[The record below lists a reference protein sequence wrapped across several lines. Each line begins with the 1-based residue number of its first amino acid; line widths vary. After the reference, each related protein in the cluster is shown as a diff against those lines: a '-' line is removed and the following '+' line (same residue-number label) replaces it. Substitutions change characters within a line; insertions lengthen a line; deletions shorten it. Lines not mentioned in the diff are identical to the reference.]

1 MVKFEFKKYFNKNS
15 VMRLTYI
22 FALFLL
28 SCNPKAQ
35 DSVTKSDNGLKTE
48 FTLPKKL
55 KEVSGIALSQNQKTI
70 WAIEDAGNKNV
81 VYGLNRKG
89 ELITDVL
96 VENAENNDWEDITK
110 DRAGNIYIGDF
121 GNNENDRQNLS
132 ILKLDLKRDAQKS
145 TNVIQTTKFHYE
157 GQTEFPPKK
166 SKLLYDCEAFV
177 EKDGNFYLFTKNR
190 SKGFDGTFLVFQIPN
205 KEGDFEA
212 KLVGKLKLEGGYND
226 AAITSAAINSKN
238 QIVLLT
244 HKNIH
249 VLSGFTTDDFN
260 SAKIQKIPLQ
270 HNSQKEA
277 VVFVDDKT
285 MLIADE
291 KDKKTGGNVYRFSLK

>member
-1 MVKFEFKKYFNKNS
+1 
-15 VMRLTYI
+15 MRILVV
-22 FALFLL
+22 FAFMLM

-35 DSVTKSDNGLKTE
+35 DSVTKSQEDLKTE
-48 FTLPKKL
+48 FSLPKKL
-55 KEVSGIALSQNQKTI
+55 KEVSGIALSQDQKTI

-81 VYGLNRKG
+81 VYGLNRQG
-89 ELITDVL
+89 ELVNDVL
-96 VENAENNDWEDITK
+96 VENVENNDWEDITK
-110 DRAGNIYIGDF
+110 DAAGNIYIGDF

-132 ILKLDLKRDAQKS
+132 ILKLDLKNDSQKS
-145 TNVIQTTKFHYE
+145 TKVIQTTKFHYE

-166 SKLLYDCEAFV
+166 SNLLYDCEAFV
-177 EKDGNFYLFTKNR
+177 EKDGSFYLFTKNR

-212 KLVGKLKLEGGYND
+212 KLVGKLKLEGGYSD

-238 QIVLLT
+238 EIVLLT

-249 VLSGFTTDDFN
+249 VLSGFTANDFN
-260 SAKIQKIPLQ
+260 SAKIQKVPLN

-285 MLIADE
+285 LLIADE
-291 KDKKTGGNVYRFSLK
+291 KDKKEGGNVYKFSL

>member
-1 MVKFEFKKYFNKNS
+1 MRILVVFA
-15 VMRLTYI
+15 VMLM
-22 FALFLL
+22 

-35 DSVTKSDNGLKTE
+35 DSVKKSQEDLKTE
-48 FTLPKKL
+48 FSLPKKL
-55 KEVSGIALSQNQKTI
+55 KEVSGIALSQDQKTI

-81 VYGLNRKG
+81 VYGLNRQG
-89 ELITDVL
+89 ELVTDVL
-96 VENAENNDWEDITK
+96 VENVENNDWEDITK
-110 DRAGNIYIGDF
+110 DAAGNIYIGDF

-132 ILKLDLKRDAQKS
+132 ILKLDLKNDSQKS
-145 TNVIQTTKFHYE
+145 TKAIQTTKFHYE

-166 SKLLYDCEAFV
+166 SNLLYDCEAFV
-177 EKDGNFYLFTKNR
+177 EKDGSFYLFTKNR

-212 KLVGKLKLEGGYND
+212 KLVGKLKIEGGYSD

-238 QIVLLT
+238 EIVLLT

-249 VLSGFTTDDFN
+249 VLSGFTANDFN
-260 SAKIQKIPLQ
+260 SAKIQKLPLN

-285 MLIADE
+285 LLIADE
-291 KDKKTGGNVYRFSLK
+291 KDKKEGGNVYKFSL

>member
-1 MVKFEFKKYFNKNS
+1 
-15 VMRLTYI
+15 MRILVV
-22 FALFLL
+22 FAFMLL

-35 DSVTKSDNGLKTE
+35 DSIAQSQDDLKTE
-48 FTLPKKL
+48 FSLPKKL
-55 KEVSGIALSQNQKTI
+55 KEVSGIALSQDQKTI

-89 ELITDVL
+89 EQIADVL

-110 DRAGNIYIGDF
+110 DAAGNIYIGDF

-132 ILKLDLKRDAQKS
+132 ILKLDLKTDSQKS
-145 TNVIQTTKFHYE
+145 TKVIQTTKFHYE

-166 SKLLYDCEAFV
+166 SNLLYDCEAFV
-177 EKDGNFYLFTKNR
+177 EKDGSFYLFTKNR

-205 KEGDFEA
+205 IEGDFEA
-212 KLVGKLKLEGGYND
+212 KLVGKLKLEGGYSD
-226 AAITSAAINSKN
+226 AAITSATINSKN
-238 QIVLLT
+238 QIALLN
-244 HKNIH
+244 HKNIN
-249 VLSGFTTDDFN
+249 VLSGFTANDFS
-260 SAKIQKIPLQ
+260 SAKIQKIPLN

-285 MLIADE
+285 LLIADE
-291 KDKKTGGNVYRFSLK
+291 KDKKTGGNVYQFSLK

>member
-1 MVKFEFKKYFNKNS
+1 MKF
-15 VMRLTYI
+15 TYI

-35 DSVTKSDNGLKTE
+35 DSAIKSDALKTG
-48 FTLPKKL
+48 FSLPKKL
-55 KEVSGIALSQNQKTI
+55 KEVSGIALSQDQKTI

-81 VYGLNRKG
+81 VYGLDLKG
-89 ELITDVL
+89 NLVADVL

-110 DRAGNIYIGDF
+110 DNNGNIYIGDF

-132 ILKLDLKRDAQKS
+132 IIKLDLKDSSQKS
-145 TNVIQTTKFHYE
+145 TKVVQTTEFHYE
-157 GQTEFPPKK
+157 GQAEFPPKK
-166 SKLLYDCEAFV
+166 SNLLYDCEAFI

-212 KLVGKLKLEGGYND
+212 KLIGKLKLEGGFND

-238 QIVLLT
+238 EIVLLT

-249 VLSGFTTDDFN
+249 VLSGFTANDFN
-260 SAKIQKIPLQ
+260 SAKIQKISLQ

-285 MLIADE
+285 LLIADE
-291 KDKKTGGNVYRFSLK
+291 KDKKEGGNVYKFSLK

>member
-1 MVKFEFKKYFNKNS
+1 
-15 VMRLTYI
+15 MRILVV
-22 FALFLL
+22 FAFMLM

-35 DSVTKSDNGLKTE
+35 DSVTKSKEDLKTE
-48 FTLPKKL
+48 FSLPKKL
-55 KEVSGIALSQNQKTI
+55 KEVSGIALSQDQKTI

-81 VYGLNRKG
+81 VYGLNRQG
-89 ELITDVL
+89 ELVNDVL
-96 VENAENNDWEDITK
+96 VENVENNDWEDITK
-110 DRAGNIYIGDF
+110 DAAGNIYIGDF

-132 ILKLDLKRDAQKS
+132 ILKLDLKNDSQKS
-145 TNVIQTTKFHYE
+145 TKVIQTTKFHYE

-166 SKLLYDCEAFV
+166 SNLLYDCEAFV
-177 EKDGNFYLFTKNR
+177 EKDGSFYLFTKNR

-212 KLVGKLKLEGGYND
+212 RLIGKLKLEGGYGD

-238 QIVLLT
+238 EIVLLT

-249 VLSGFTTDDFN
+249 VLSGFTANDFN
-260 SAKIQKIPLQ
+260 SAKIQKVLLN
-270 HNSQKEA
+270 HNSQKES

-285 MLIADE
+285 LLIADE
-291 KDKKTGGNVYRFSLK
+291 KDKKEGGNVYQFSLK

>member
-1 MVKFEFKKYFNKNS
+1 MRILVVFA
-15 VMRLTYI
+15 VMLM
-22 FALFLL
+22 

-35 DSVTKSDNGLKTE
+35 DSVTKSQEDLKTE
-48 FTLPKKL
+48 FSLPKKL
-55 KEVSGIALSQNQKTI
+55 KEVSGIALSQDQKTI

-81 VYGLNRKG
+81 VYGLNRQG
-89 ELITDVL
+89 ELVNDVL

-110 DRAGNIYIGDF
+110 DAAGNIYIGDF

-132 ILKLDLKRDAQKS
+132 ILKLDLKSDSQKS
-145 TNVIQTTKFHYE
+145 TKVIQTTKFHYE

-166 SKLLYDCEAFV
+166 SNLLYDCEAFV
-177 EKDGNFYLFTKNR
+177 EKNGSFYLFTKNR

-212 KLVGKLKLEGGYND
+212 KLIGKIKLEGGYSD

-238 QIVLLT
+238 EIVLLT

-249 VLSGFTTDDFN
+249 VLSGFTANDFN
-260 SAKIQKIPLQ
+260 SAKIQKLPLN

-285 MLIADE
+285 LLIADE
-291 KDKKTGGNVYRFSLK
+291 KDKKEGGNVYQFSLK

>member
-1 MVKFEFKKYFNKNS
+1 MRILVVFA
-15 VMRLTYI
+15 VMLM
-22 FALFLL
+22 

-35 DSVTKSDNGLKTE
+35 DSVTKSQEDLKTE
-48 FTLPKKL
+48 FSLPKKL
-55 KEVSGIALSQNQKTI
+55 KEVSGIALSQDQKTI

-81 VYGLNRKG
+81 VYGLNRQG
-89 ELITDVL
+89 ELVNDVL

-110 DRAGNIYIGDF
+110 DTAGNIYIGDF

-132 ILKLDLKRDAQKS
+132 ILKLDLKNDSQKS
-145 TNVIQTTKFHYE
+145 TKVIQTTKFHYE

-166 SKLLYDCEAFV
+166 SNLLYDCEAFV
-177 EKDGNFYLFTKNR
+177 EKDGSFYLFTKNR

-212 KLVGKLKLEGGYND
+212 KLIGKLKLEGGYSD

-238 QIVLLT
+238 EIVLLT

-249 VLSGFTTDDFN
+249 VLSGFTANDFN
-260 SAKIQKIPLQ
+260 SAKIQNLPLN

-285 MLIADE
+285 LLIADE
-291 KDKKTGGNVYRFSLK
+291 KDKKEGGNVYQFSLK

>member
-1 MVKFEFKKYFNKNS
+1 MRILVVFA
-15 VMRLTYI
+15 VMLM
-22 FALFLL
+22 

-35 DSVTKSDNGLKTE
+35 DSVTKSQEDLKTE
-48 FTLPKKL
+48 FSLPKKL
-55 KEVSGIALSQNQKTI
+55 KEVSGIALSQDQKTI

-81 VYGLNRKG
+81 VYGLNRQG
-89 ELITDVL
+89 ELVNDVL

-110 DRAGNIYIGDF
+110 DTAGNIYIGDF

-132 ILKLDLKRDAQKS
+132 ILKLDLKNDSQKS
-145 TNVIQTTKFHYE
+145 TKVIQTTKFHYE

-166 SKLLYDCEAFV
+166 SNLLYDCEAFV
-177 EKDGNFYLFTKNR
+177 EKDGSFYLFTKNR

-212 KLVGKLKLEGGYND
+212 KLIGKLKLEGGYSD

-238 QIVLLT
+238 EIALLT

-249 VLSGFTTDDFN
+249 VLSGFTTNDFN
-260 SAKIQKIPLQ
+260 SAKIQKLPLN

-285 MLIADE
+285 LLIADE
-291 KDKKTGGNVYRFSLK
+291 KDKKEGGNVYKFTL

>member
-1 MVKFEFKKYFNKNS
+1 
-15 VMRLTYI
+15 MRILVVFT
-22 FALFLL
+22 FMLM

-35 DSVTKSDNGLKTE
+35 DSVTKSKEDLKIE
-48 FTLPKKL
+48 FSFPKKL
-55 KEVSGIALSQNQKTI
+55 KEVSGIALSQDQKTI

-81 VYGLNRKG
+81 VYGLNRQG
-89 ELITDVL
+89 ELINDVL
-96 VENAENNDWEDITK
+96 VENAQNNDWEDVTK
-110 DRAGNIYIGDF
+110 DAAGNIYIGDF

-132 ILKLDLKRDAQKS
+132 ILKLDLKSDSQKS
-145 TNVIQTTKFHYE
+145 TKVIQTTKFHYE

-166 SKLLYDCEAFV
+166 SNLLYDCEAFI

-212 KLVGKLKLEGGYND
+212 KLIGKLKLEGAYGD

-238 QIVLLT
+238 EIVLLT

-249 VLSGFTTDDFN
+249 VLSGFTANDFN
-260 SAKIQKIPLQ
+260 SAKIQKVPLN

-285 MLIADE
+285 LLIADE
-291 KDKKTGGNVYRFSLK
+291 KDKKEGGNVYQFTLK

>member
-1 MVKFEFKKYFNKNS
+1 MRILVVFA
-15 VMRLTYI
+15 VMLM
-22 FALFLL
+22 

-35 DSVTKSDNGLKTE
+35 DSVTKSQEDLKTE
-48 FTLPKKL
+48 FSLPKKL
-55 KEVSGIALSQNQKTI
+55 KEVSGITLSQDQKTI

-81 VYGLNRKG
+81 VYGLNRQG
-89 ELITDVL
+89 ELVNDVL

-110 DRAGNIYIGDF
+110 DTAGNIYIGDF

-132 ILKLDLKRDAQKS
+132 ILKLDLKNDSQKS
-145 TNVIQTTKFHYE
+145 TKVIQTTKFHYE

-166 SKLLYDCEAFV
+166 SNLLYDCEAFV
-177 EKDGNFYLFTKNR
+177 EKDGSFYLFTKNR

-212 KLVGKLKLEGGYND
+212 KLIVKLKLEGGYSD

-238 QIVLLT
+238 EIVLLT

-249 VLSGFTTDDFN
+249 VLSGFTANDFN
-260 SAKIQKIPLQ
+260 SAKIQKLPLN

-285 MLIADE
+285 LLIADE
-291 KDKKTGGNVYRFSLK
+291 KDKKEGGNVYQFSLK

>member
-1 MVKFEFKKYFNKNS
+1 
-15 VMRLTYI
+15 MRILVV
-22 FALFLL
+22 FAFMLL

-35 DSVTKSDNGLKTE
+35 DSVSTSKEDLKTE
-48 FTLPKKL
+48 FSLPKKL
-55 KEVSGIALSQNQKTI
+55 KEVSGIVLSQDQKTI

-81 VYGLNRKG
+81 VYGLNRQG
-89 ELITDVL
+89 DLTTDVL

-110 DRAGNIYIGDF
+110 DAAGNIYIGDF

-132 ILKLDLKRDAQKS
+132 ILKLDLKSDSQKS
-145 TNVIQTTKFHYE
+145 TKVIQTTNFHYE

-166 SKLLYDCEAFV
+166 SNLLYDCEAFV
-177 EKDGNFYLFTKNR
+177 EKDGSFYLFTKNR

-212 KLVGKLKLEGGYND
+212 KLVGKLKLEGGYSD
-226 AAITSAAINSKN
+226 AAITSATINSKN
-238 QIVLLT
+238 QIVLLN
-244 HKNIH
+244 HKNIN
-249 VLSGFTTDDFN
+249 VLSEFTANDFS
-260 SAKIQKIPLQ
+260 SAKIQKISLN

-285 MLIADE
+285 LLIADE
-291 KDKKTGGNVYRFSLK
+291 KDKKTGGNVYQFSLK

>member
-1 MVKFEFKKYFNKNS
+1 
-15 VMRLTYI
+15 MRILVV
-22 FALFLL
+22 FAFMLM

-35 DSVTKSDNGLKTE
+35 DSVKKSQEDLKTE
-48 FTLPKKL
+48 FSLPKKL
-55 KEVSGIALSQNQKTI
+55 KEVSGIALSQDQKTI

-81 VYGLNRKG
+81 VYGLNRQG
-89 ELITDVL
+89 ELVTDVL
-96 VENAENNDWEDITK
+96 VENVENNDWEDITK
-110 DRAGNIYIGDF
+110 DAAGNIYIGDF

-132 ILKLDLKRDAQKS
+132 ILKLDLKNDSQKS
-145 TNVIQTTKFHYE
+145 TKAIQTTKFHYE

-166 SKLLYDCEAFV
+166 SNLLYDCEAFV
-177 EKDGNFYLFTKNR
+177 EKDGSFYLFTKNR

-212 KLVGKLKLEGGYND
+212 KLIGKLKLEGGYSD

-238 QIVLLT
+238 EIVLLT

-249 VLSGFTTDDFN
+249 VLSGFTANDFN
-260 SAKIQKIPLQ
+260 SAKIQKVPLN

-285 MLIADE
+285 LLIADE
-291 KDKKTGGNVYRFSLK
+291 KDKKEGGNVYQFTLK